1 MKKEKKIT
9 IVYVGKE
16 LSKEE
21 IKNFEKDN
29 PGYRLSF
36 ELRHLDFPL
45 LCSTGILI
53 VSIGILMLSIVIRT
67 T

>member
-1 MKKEKKIT
+1 MKKEKKTT

-36 ELRHLDFPL
+36 ELRHPYFPMW
-45 LCSTGILI
+45 CSTGILI
-53 VSIGILMLSIVIRT
+53 VSTAILFLSIVIHT

>member
-1 MKKEKKIT
+1 MKKEKKTT

-29 PGYRLSF
+29 PGYLKNK
-36 ELRHLDFPL
+36 EA
-45 LCSTGILI
+45 
-53 VSIGILMLSIVIRT
+53 V
-67 T
+67 